1 MVWPP
6 IASGRCLLR
15 GRADCRRGLFGG
27 RLTARAAGYGSG
39 GEGGKRRR
47 DNQTPTILLDASPL
61 RTPPC
66 RSTCQNWL
74 WPWCAS
80 TWPARCGR
88 RQHMH
93 SRRHPLPLFPHICR
107 RVCSSVRSLVTFCS
121 FPNHQVPRA
130 LSFPI
135 TATTAAA
142 PVVDLYILP
151 TMLAVPMLWFII
163 ATPNPHP

>member
-27 RLTARAAGYGSG
+27 RLTARPVGYGWG
-39 GEGGKRRR
+39 GGSTGGTSKHQPYCWMR
-47 DNQTPTILLDASPL
+47 
-61 RTPPC
+61 
-66 RSTCQNWL
+66 
-74 WPWCAS
+74 
-80 TWPARCGR
+80 ARCA
-88 RQHMH
+88 
-93 SRRHPLPLFPHICR
+93 RRHVGARARTGCGPGARVPGPQGAAAANICIP
-107 RVCSSVRSLVTFCS
+107 VTTLYHCSRTYAVFCS

-135 TATTAAA
+135 IATTAAA
-142 PVVDLYILP
+142 LVVDLYILP
-151 TMLAVPMLWFII
+151 TMVAVPMLWFII